1 VAAIRERTMEEQ
13 QETVEQELPPYI
25 IEGARSGRSRCKT
38 CRRAIRKGALRL
50 GIRIE
55 GPYGTGYLWHHLKCA
70 ARRQFDRVE
79 EAYGLEAWKEAKKPP
94 ARIPDLAVLRH
105 HADKADE
112 RRRQRK
118 TPPYAELDPSG
129 RAACKQ
135 CGQPVE
141 KGAVRV
147 VLGRQVRFGNQVRT
161 APIHVHARCVP
172 AALRAE
178 DNATE
183 PEGLEEALRA
193 SSSDLPSDK
202 LEAALLEIRQ
212 LV

>member
-1 VAAIRERTMEEQ
+1 VAAIRERTMDEQ
-13 QETVEQELPPYI
+13 QETAEQQLPPYI

-38 CRRAIRKGALRL
+38 CRRTIQKGALRM

-70 ARRQFDRVE
+70 ARRQIDRVE
-79 EAYGLEAWKEAKKPP
+79 EAYGLQAWKEAKDPP
-94 ARIPDLAVLRH
+94 ARVPDIEVLRH
-105 HADKADE
+105 HAEKADE

-118 TPPYAELDPSG
+118 NPPYAELDPSG

-135 CGQPVE
+135 CGEPIE
-141 KGAVRV
+141 KGAVRI
-147 VLGRQVRFGNQVRT
+147 VLGRRVHFGNQVRT

-178 DNATE
+178 DNATDA
-183 PEGLEEALRA
+183 EGLGEALRA
-193 SSSDLPSDK
+193 SSPDLPSDR